1 MRWKDDFVEEVR
13 ARNDILDVVSG
24 YVSLKRN
31 GGSYFG
37 LCPFH
42 NEKTPS
48 FSVTPSKQ
56 MYYCFGCHRGGNV
69 FNFIM
74 EYENYTFGEA
84 VAHLAERVGMQVP
97 ETDNTDADRA
107 ADNRKKRLL
116 EIYKK
121 TGQFY
126 YRALHSSVGKAGY
139 DYLRGRGLSDE
150 TIRRF
155 GLGFA
160 PVLSKEQSLYAYL
173 KKDGYTDDELK
184 SSALFRFT
192 EKGVMDFFWNRVMFP
207 ILNERNKV
215 IAFGGRVMGDG
226 EPKYLN
232 SQETVVFEKSRTLY
246 GLHEARRARENYM
259 LLCEG
264 YMDVIS
270 LHQAGF
276 DNSVAALGTAF
287 NERHCMILRRYT
299 KEVILTFDSDSAGQD
314 AAKRAIPFLK
324 EAGLMIRVLDMRP
337 YKDPDEFIKNLGA
350 DAFRERIK
358 NAKNSFLFEIGVMRK
373 EADLSDP
380 AKKTQFEKKVAEKL
394 MEFSDELERNNYT
407 EAVCREF
414 SIDIGSMKRAIIA
427 LAAKGYKTPS
437 VERTPGISNHKQR
450 EEEAKER
457 ALNAQKVLLTWISD
471 APSFYLKIEDLITPA
486 DFTDPLYAKV
496 AAEVFAQAK
505 TGEVFPARIM
515 SRFTGETDDANRIA
529 VLFNTKPD
537 YTREDDRIRAFE
549 EVVRRVKEDGLNY
562 QAKVATDVSSIQSIM
577 KQRSQLAKWRC
588 DASE

>member
-1 MRWKDDFVEEVR
+1 MRWNEDFIEEVR
-13 ARNDILDVVSG
+13 VRNDILDVVSG
-24 YVSLKRN
+24 YVRLKRN

-56 MYYCFGCHRGGNV
+56 MFYCFGCHRGGNV
-69 FNFIM
+69 INFVM
-74 EYENYTFGEA
+74 EYENYTFSEA
-84 VAHLAERVGMQVP
+84 VAQLAERVGLQVP
-97 ETDNTDADRA
+97 ENESTSAERA
-107 ADNRKKRLL
+107 ADYLKQRLL

-126 YRALHSSVGKAGY
+126 YRALHAPIGKKGY
-139 DYLRGRGLSDE
+139 EYLRGRGLSDE

-155 GLGFA
+155 GLGYA
-160 PVLSKEQSLYAYL
+160 PVLPPDQSLYAYL
-173 KKDGYTDDELK
+173 KKEGYTDDELK
-184 SSALFRFT
+184 KSSLFRFT
-192 EKGVMDFFWNRVMFP
+192 EKGVKDFFWNRVMFP
-207 ILNERNKV
+207 ILNERNKA

-276 DNSVAALGTAF
+276 NNSVAALGTAF

-299 KEVILTFDSDSAGQD
+299 NEVILTFDSDGAGQD

-324 EAGLMIRVLDMRP
+324 DAGIMIRVLDMKP

-350 DAFRERIK
+350 DAFRERIN
-358 NAKNSFLFEIGVMRK
+358 NARNSFLFEIDVMRK
-373 EADLSDP
+373 AADLSDP
-380 AKKTQFEKKVAEKL
+380 AKKTQFEKNVATKL

-414 SIDIGSMKRAIIA
+414 NIDIGSMKRTITA
-427 LAAKGYKTPS
+427 LAAKGYEPPKASQTPAMS
-437 VERTPGISNHKQR
+437 TRQQR
-450 EEEAKER
+450 EEEARDRSLK
-457 ALNAQKVLLTWISD
+457 AQKVLLTWISEKPTLY
-471 APSFYLKIEDLITPA
+471 AKIENLITA
-486 DFTDPLYAKV
+486 EDFTDPIYAKV

-505 TGEVFPARIM
+505 NGEVQPAQIM
-515 SRFTGETDDANRIA
+515 SRFTGETENANRIA
-529 VLFNTKPD
+529 ELFNTKLEHEEG
-537 YTREDDRIRAFE
+537 TNLSRAFE
-549 EVVRRVKEDGLNY
+549 EVVRRVKEDGLNNL
-562 QAKVATDVSSIQSIM
+562 AKSATSVSVIQSIM
-577 KQRSQLAKWRC
+577 KQRSQLAKWKC
-588 DASE
+588 DALE